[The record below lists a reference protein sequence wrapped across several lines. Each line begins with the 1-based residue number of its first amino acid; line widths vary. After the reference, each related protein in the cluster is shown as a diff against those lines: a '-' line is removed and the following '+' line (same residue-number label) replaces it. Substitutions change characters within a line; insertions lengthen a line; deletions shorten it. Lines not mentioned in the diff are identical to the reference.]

1 MPLRLSGVEGS
12 HPGGLIWPWEQV
24 VTESASQMR
33 PCVQSFPRNIWACGS
48 LYGQRFLLEDVEVLM
63 FIFYKVFLAS
73 LSVNPGT
80 GVAKIRL
87 SEHLAK

>member
-12 HPGGLIWPWEQV
+12 HLGGLICPWQQV
-24 VTESASQMR
+24 GTESASQMR
-33 PCVQSFPRNIWACGS
+33 PCVQSFPRNIWACCS

-73 LSVNPGT
+73 LKVNQGT
-80 GVAKIRL
+80 GMAKIRL
-87 SEHLAK
+87 RTLG